1 MLKRSWLHG
10 VTGLVLLS
18 PLFFSLKSV
27 FADTAAFDLIGP
39 QVDVKVQRQG
49 ETLPIAQVPNLQA
62 GDRLWI
68 HPALPDSQSA
78 RYLLV
83 VVFLRGA
90 TNPPP
95 DSWFIRIETW
105 SKPVQEEGVFVKVPQ
120 EAQEAMLLFAPDTG
134 GGFST
139 LRAAVRGR
147 PGAFVRAIQDLDQA
161 SFDRARLEK
170 YLDAVRGQGPS
181 ADDPAQL

>member
-1 MLKRSWLHG
+1 MRKGSWFWHG
-10 VTGLVLLS
+10 GVIVLLLLS
-18 PLFFSLKSV
+18 SLFLVTRLS

-49 ETLPIAQVPNLQA
+49 ETLPIAQVPNLRA
-62 GDRLWI
+62 GDRLWV

-105 SKPVQEEGVFVKVPQ
+105 S
-120 EAQEAMLLFAPDTG
+120 
-134 GGFST
+134 
-139 LRAAVRGR
+139 
-147 PGAFVRAIQDLDQA
+147 
-161 SFDRARLEK
+161 
-170 YLDAVRGQGPS
+170 
-181 ADDPAQL
+181 